1 MADELVELV
10 ERQVRLAP
18 DVPELE
24 AGVVVT
30 RILVVDQ
37 PEAVADVDEVL
48 GEKVVVARHG
58 ALVPDGHRLLDS
70 PHLRLVVEVAVGK
83 AEAALLDDAE
93 VALLDTEHVEVV
105 AEPACCVQLPA
116 RGGDPVEP
124 VAAAKVLRSLR
135 PALDELEHED
145 AALRKVGDDRR
156 TDARFRGGNRVQIL
170 VLAVDGEQTRVL
182 CGHTDDECTGVRLDL
197 VVRIREASGELGH
210 RVRIRQLGDELEGYI
225 DLGTFA
231 GHRGVGFYRM
241 AWQLASFSADL
252 LPAELEVEGAEVEI
266 VPPGSQVRVTH
277 VLDAIEPRIRPDGR
291 AAFPSDARAGEGRTN
306 RLDGVVVLSC
316 LDFPGEERP
325 LHEQESIVDL
335 GGPGAALT
343 PFAGMTAVVL
353 TFSPGEGGHVEIDAR
368 ARRTALSV
376 AEEIARGTLD
386 AEPEEIERFEL
397 GPAEESL
404 PAVAALIQVS
414 DLGALYIQYV
424 YGRPAGEA
432 GLPRAVDP
440 AEVLDGAVT
449 CGEYHWAAMRNPTWF
464 FQRNELIRTLYREH
478 GKTLR
483 FAGVVLMRGYEQS
496 AADKQRAAERA
507 ATVAGELGAD
517 GVVITTDAGG
527 NSHTDVMLTCRA
539 CEQADIRTTVVLAEE
554 TDPQSTRPIL
564 TDWVRE
570 ADSIVSTGNVEE
582 LVEAW
587 APERVL
593 GGDHLLDG
601 TLAAQAGSIPVR
613 NYLGAANQMG
623 QLALGA
629 RTE

>member
-1 MADELVELV
+1 
-10 ERQVRLAP
+10 
-18 DVPELE
+18 
-24 AGVVVT
+24 
-30 RILVVDQ
+30 
-37 PEAVADVDEVL
+37 
-48 GEKVVVARHG
+48 
-58 ALVPDGHRLLDS
+58 
-70 PHLRLVVEVAVGK
+70 
-83 AEAALLDDAE
+83 
-93 VALLDTEHVEVV
+93 
-105 AEPACCVQLPA
+105 
-116 RGGDPVEP
+116 
-124 VAAAKVLRSLR
+124 
-135 PALDELEHED
+135 
-145 AALRKVGDDRR
+145 
-156 TDARFRGGNRVQIL
+156 
-170 VLAVDGEQTRVL
+170 
-182 CGHTDDECTGVRLDL
+182 
-197 VVRIREASGELGH
+197 
-210 RVRIRQLGDELEGYI
+210 
-225 DLGTFA
+225 
-231 GHRGVGFYRM
+231 M
-241 AWQLASFSADL
+241 AWELATFSADL
-252 LPAELEVEGAEVEI
+252 LREPQAIDGVEVEI
-266 VPPGSQVRVTH
+266 VPPGSPVRVTH
-277 VLDAIEPRIRPDGR
+277 VLDAVEPRIRADER
-291 AAFPSDARAGEGRTN
+291 AAFPSEGRAGEGRTN

-343 PFAGMTAVVL
+343 PFADMTVVVL
-353 TFSPGEGGHVEIDAR
+353 TFSARKGGHVEIDAR
-368 ARRTALSV
+368 ARQTALSV

-386 AEPEEIERFEL
+386 AEPDEVEHFEL

-404 PAVAALIQVS
+404 PAVAALIQLS
-414 DLGALYIQYV
+414 DLGPLYIQYV
-424 YGRPAGEA
+424 YGAPAGEV

-440 AEVLDGAVT
+440 AEVLDGAIT

-496 AADKQRAAERA
+496 AADKQSAAERA
-507 ATVAGELGAD
+507 AAVAGELGAD

-539 CEQADIRTTVVLAEE
+539 CEQAGIRTTVVLAEE

-587 APERVL
+587 TPERVL
-593 GGDHLLDG
+593 GGDLLLDG
-601 TLAAQAGSIPVR
+601 APAAEAGPIPVR

-623 QLALGA
+623 QLALSA

>member
-1 MADELVELV
+1 
-10 ERQVRLAP
+10 
-18 DVPELE
+18 
-24 AGVVVT
+24 
-30 RILVVDQ
+30 
-37 PEAVADVDEVL
+37 
-48 GEKVVVARHG
+48 
-58 ALVPDGHRLLDS
+58 
-70 PHLRLVVEVAVGK
+70 
-83 AEAALLDDAE
+83 
-93 VALLDTEHVEVV
+93 
-105 AEPACCVQLPA
+105 
-116 RGGDPVEP
+116 
-124 VAAAKVLRSLR
+124 
-135 PALDELEHED
+135 
-145 AALRKVGDDRR
+145 
-156 TDARFRGGNRVQIL
+156 
-170 VLAVDGEQTRVL
+170 
-182 CGHTDDECTGVRLDL
+182 
-197 VVRIREASGELGH
+197 
-210 RVRIRQLGDELEGYI
+210 
-225 DLGTFA
+225 
-231 GHRGVGFYRM
+231 M
-241 AWQLASFSADL
+241 AWELATFSADL
-252 LPAELEVEGAEVEI
+252 LREPEAIDGVEVEI
-266 VPPGSQVRVTH
+266 VPPGSSVRVTH
-277 VLDAIEPRIRPDGR
+277 VLDAVEPRIRPDGR
-291 AAFPSDARAGEGRTN
+291 AAFPSEGRAGEGRTN

-343 PFAGMTAVVL
+343 PFADMTAVVL
-353 TFSPGEGGHVEIDAR
+353 TFSADEGGHVEIDAR
-368 ARRTALSV
+368 ARNTALSV

-386 AEPEEIERFEL
+386 AEPDEVERFEL

-414 DLGALYIQYV
+414 DLGPLYIQYV
-424 YGRPAGEA
+424 YGVPAGEA

-440 AEVLDGAVT
+440 AEVLDSAVT

-496 AADKQRAAERA
+496 AADKQSAAERA
-507 ATVAGELGAD
+507 AAVAGELGAD

-539 CEQADIRTTVVLAEE
+539 CEQAGIRTTVVLAEE
-554 TDPQSTRPIL
+554 TDPQSTKPIL

-587 APERVL
+587 TPERVL
-593 GGDHLLDG
+593 GGDLLLDG
-601 TLAAQAGSIPVR
+601 TLAAEAGPIPVR

-623 QLALGA
+623 QLALSA